1 MTFRRDQLPALLD
14 VLIKRNWIDDEKKQN
29 ILDHLK
35 KLNPRRQKK
44 IKINTSICNILIVI
58 MGNVFTVSNDNEAVF
73 NSIR

>member
-1 MTFRRDQLPALLD
+1 M
-14 VLIKRNWIDDEKKQN
+14 DDEKKQN

>member
-1 MTFRRDQLPALLD
+1 MTLRRDQLPGILD

-44 IKINTSICNILIVI
+44 IKINTSIQEKNL
-58 MGNVFTVSNDNEAVF
+58 FNELLNA
-73 NSIR
+73 